1 MANLAVLGGDK
12 LVENFDQLFPSWP
25 PRDEET
31 AELLKKTYMDG
42 NWSFNSPAEQE
53 FEKAFAEYHGA
64 KYGIFMAN
72 GTTTLECS
80 LVALGFSNSALKLTD

>member
-1 MANLAVLGGDK
+1 MANLAILGGDK
-12 LVENFDQLFPSWP
+12 LIKEEYLTLFPAWP

-31 AELLKKTYMDG
+31 AEVLKKTYMEG

-72 GTTTLECS
+72 GTTTLECARS
-80 LVALGFSNSALKLTD
+80 E